1 MKPYKPV
8 KVYKW
13 YSKDKYKIYVF
24 DTSKKEKNEGEI
36 IIEENIYTDD
46 NIEDGLNKIAL
57 YIKKKENKK
66 EEKFKYYCWI
76 KERSLTHKI
85 IEKKW
90 DGYRINPFMSVDIKS
105 KKIEEEIKYEFNTNE
120 LFNLTILN
128 IVYDY
133 DIIEELK
140 ENKYYFIEKKIGSYE
155 NYKLKDKKLN
165 ELITKDTK
173 LIKRINER
181 YNRVDFYTKLKK
193 KIILSDLFDKLNTKN
208 NIALIQWIN
217 DNSKILYKLQKKHY
231 IKKEQL
237 TNWCKIEKI
246 TNINCINIYYIIATG
261 CYCKIIIN
269 NLGEII
275 YQYNFD
281 IRKNINWGVINK
293 TKIILTNYLKKYIN
307 ENIKLKED
315 SLKLNLSLET
325 DNTTLND
332 VGNKIGKYI
341 DIFSIN
347 KGENKDK
354 KELICIYKRSIKYN
368 ENLNITDY
376 IKTKYDMGISVNEII
391 YELINIGYDENE
403 AKNEVENVVENIRY
417 EIEPKKKKK
426 DNGTIVIITKSN
438 IGFDLEIINSA
449 NQEELNYLL
458 FWLTK
463 IISLAK
469 LIVKKKDKVKDIE
482 KEKINEETDKENEIL
497 KYDIDID
504 DEKLGELDYNIDSD
518 DELLGGAIGKEK
530 HSYFVDL
537 IRNVDKDLVSDNYA
551 RDKCQSDF
559 QPVVLTKSEKET
571 LEKNKQTYWD
581 NIIEYG
587 SNKNNLNYY
596 ICPRLWCP
604 ISKIPLDVNSEN
616 YECPLENEEPIK
628 RFWGQDKDKK
638 RYIKLIKPN
647 EKGICAPCCGKK
659 IQKKEELD
667 KCKIKDDNYI
677 LNEDD
682 ENRKKKDKDEIIE
695 DLTAKIDKN
704 NYLMNQKAPIP
715 NNRHGSISEKLHNI
729 LTKSIKYENCNKIIN
744 KTTDCY
750 VRKGII
756 HKSQK
761 NNIMI
766 KNDSLIYAI
775 SNLLGYENKRK
786 FINDIKEKLNIVNFI
801 SLENGEVCKE
811 FMNMIELIPED
822 NEKLIKKIYN
832 KKDILSILN
841 FDNENNLSKSRLL
854 NIYNSYNKFI
864 NYLSC
869 DDYPNEKNSFY
880 LYSLIATL
888 YNKLLIIW
896 ENDND
901 DLKIIC
907 PLYTSYEDILS
918 NLDMNPELLM
928 LLKDG
933 NYYEPIVLKNIND
946 TKNVIKLNDNKKIL
960 KIIKECNNFNDS
972 KLSNIYNKIYTLNQ
986 FIITKG
992 KDFYNYEI
1000 KTLLLN
1006 NDLTISYILTSSN
1019 ILLNFDKISISLV
1032 PKFIKDMNIKEIKFY
1047 DDINEDIKIN
1057 RINIKNYRLFTDKCD
1072 SLNIKYLIGN
1082 IVDNNKIY
1090 FNSKLKLFKEKLSNN
1105 NIIHINSKNKY
1116 YEYIEYENKT
1126 SYNWFKLQK
1135 LVANILAKNYDDD
1148 KFNKIYYNLDKL
1160 EKINKIYNK
1169 YFKKYKNKNI
1179 ISIILEELPIDNFKP
1194 ITNIIKWINNIIIYY
1209 KYDFM
1214 SYLIKENKME
1224 LIFSQNVFYINNKFD
1239 IPFILLNFH
1248 DYMPNTINNFIDIN
1262 KDFIVKDNIDEL
1274 KLPDFFVGEKDLLP
1288 TKWRIKIKS
1297 KFSNYIIIKNNYT
1310 KKLFID
1316 FISWLSNYL
1325 NIIISYDEINNI
1337 VINYYKDFIL
1347 DKKNIKYLLNDPSFY
1362 NRWLY
1367 FDNRKKINAN
1377 RYITDYYNKYNDD
1390 KIIELFNKVIKNTDL
1405 LYPNDITIKVISDIF
1420 NISILLIHRIPY
1432 GITTDKDKRNE
1443 YSDLK
1448 LSSTFM
1454 SATKNRDERPIFIL
1468 NKIDRENYIEYNPIV
1483 ENNDIITIKSLYNK
1497 FKYIPDNLKYLISLH
1512 NK

>member
-1 MKPYKPV
+1 MKPYKPI

-24 DTSKKEKNEGEI
+24 DINKKENKEGEI
-36 IIEENIYTDD
+36 LIEENIYTDD
-46 NIEDGLNKIAL
+46 NMDDALNKIAL
-57 YIKKKENKK
+57 YIKKKENNKK
-66 EEKFKYYCWI
+66 EKFNYYCWI
-76 KERSLTHKI
+76 KEKSLTHKI
-85 IEKKW
+85 VESKW
-90 DGYRINPFMSVDIKS
+90 EGYKINPFMSVDRNS

-120 LFNLTILN
+120 IFNLTKIN

-133 DIIEELK
+133 DVEDELK
-140 ENKYYFIEKKIGSYE
+140 NNKYYFIEKKIGSYE

-165 ELITKDTK
+165 ELITNDTT
-173 LIKRINER
+173 LIKKINER
-181 YNRVDFYTKLKK
+181 YNRVDLYTKLKK
-193 KIILSDLFDKLNTKN
+193 KIILSDLFDRLNTKK

-237 TNWCKIEKI
+237 VNWCKIEKI
-246 TNINCINIYYIIATG
+246 TKINCINIYYIIATG

-269 NLGEII
+269 DLGEII

-281 IRKNINWGVINK
+281 IRKNINWQIINK

-307 ENIKLKED
+307 ENIKLKEE
-315 SLKLNLSLET
+315 SLKLNLSLEI

-332 VGNKIGKYI
+332 VGNKISKYI

-354 KELICIYKRSIKYN
+354 KELVCIYKRSIKYN
-368 ENLNITDY
+368 DNLNITDY
-376 IKTKYDMGISVNEII
+376 IKSKYEMGISANEII
-391 YELINIGYDENE
+391 YELINIGYDEKE
-403 AKNEVENVVENIRY
+403 AKNEVENVLENVKY
-417 EIEPKKKKK
+417 EIEKNKKK
-426 DNGTIVIITKSN
+426 DNGTIIIITKSN

-463 IISLAK
+463 IISLART
-469 LIVKKKDKVKDIE
+469 IIKKKDKVKEIE
-482 KEKINEETDKENEIL
+482 KVEEIKQEKQDSL
-497 KYDIDID
+497 KYDIESD

-559 QPVVLTKSEKET
+559 QPVVLTKSEKEN

-604 ISKIPLDVNSEN
+604 ISKIPLDVNSDN

-647 EKGICAPCCGKK
+647 DKGICAPCCGKK

-667 KCKIKDDNYI
+667 KCKIIDNDNI
-677 LNEDD
+677 LNDD
-682 ENRKKKDKDEIIE
+682 SNEKSKKKEKSEIIE
-695 DLTAKIDKN
+695 DLSIKIDKN

-715 NNRHGSISEKLHNI
+715 NNRYGSISEKLHNI
-729 LTKSIKYENCNKIIN
+729 LTNNIKYENCHKIIN
-744 KTTDCY
+744 KSSDCY

-775 SNLLGYENKRK
+775 SNLLGYENKIK
-786 FINDIKEKLNIVNFI
+786 FINDIKQKLNILNFL

-811 FMNMIELIPED
+811 FMNMRELIPED
-822 NEKLIKKIYN
+822 NEKLINKIN
-832 KKDILSILN
+832 KNKDILNILKFSN
-841 FDNENNLSKSRLL
+841 TNILSKSRLL
-854 NIYNSYNKFI
+854 NIYNAYNKFI

-869 DDYPNEKNSFY
+869 DDYPNEKNPFY

-901 DLKIIC
+901 DIKIIC
-907 PLYTSYEDILS
+907 PLYTSYEDLLS

-933 NYYEPIVLKNIND
+933 NYYEPIIIKNINN
-946 TKNVIKLNDNKKIL
+946 TNNIIKLNDNKKIL
-960 KIIKECNNFNDS
+960 KIIKECNKFNDS

-986 FIITKG
+986 FIITKA
-992 KDFYNYEI
+992 KDFYNFEI
-1000 KTLLLN
+1000 KTILLN
-1006 NDLTISYILTSSN
+1006 NDLTISYLLTSSN
-1019 ILLNFDKISISLV
+1019 ILLNFDKISISLI

-1047 DDINEDIKIN
+1047 DDIDDDIIIN
-1057 RINIKNYRLFTDKCD
+1057 KINIKNYKLFTDKCD
-1072 SLNIKYLIGN
+1072 NLDIKYSIGN
-1082 IVDNNKIY
+1082 ITENNKIY
-1090 FNSKLKLFKEKLSNN
+1090 FNSKLKLTKQKLSNN
-1105 NIIHINSKNKY
+1105 NLIHINSKNKY

-1135 LVANILAKNYDDD
+1135 LVADVLSKNYDND
-1148 KFNKIYYNLDKL
+1148 KFNKVYSNLTKL

-1179 ISIILEELPIDNFKP
+1179 ISIILEELPINTLKP
-1194 ITNIIKWINNIIIYY
+1194 ITNIIKWINNIIIFY

-1214 SYLIKENKME
+1214 SYLIKENTNE
-1224 LIFSQNVFYINNKFD
+1224 LIFSQNVFYINNKFE
-1239 IPFILLNFH
+1239 IPYILLNFH
-1248 DYMPNTINNFIDIN
+1248 DYMPNNINNINTID
-1262 KDFIVKDNIDEL
+1262 KDFIIKDNFDDT
-1274 KLPDFFVGEKDLLP
+1274 KLPDFFIGDKELLP

-1297 KFSNYIIIKNNYT
+1297 KFSNYIIIKNNYS

-1316 FISWLSNYL
+1316 FITWLSKYL
-1325 NIIISYDEINNI
+1325 NIIISYDEINTI
-1337 VINYYKDFIL
+1337 VINYYRDFIL
-1347 DKKNIKYLLNDPSFY
+1347 DKKNIKYLFNDPSFY
-1362 NRWLY
+1362 NRWLF
-1367 FDNRKKINAN
+1367 FDNRKKITVN
-1377 RYITDYYNKYNDD
+1377 RYISDYYDKYNNE
-1390 KIIELFNKVIKNTDL
+1390 KIIELFDKIIENTDL

-1432 GITTDKDKRNE
+1432 GVTTDKDKRNDFT
-1443 YSDLK
+1443 DLK
-1448 LSSTFM
+1448 LSSTFI
-1454 SATKNRDERPIFIL
+1454 SANKNRDERPIFIL
-1468 NKIDRENYIEYNPIV
+1468 NKIEKDDYIEYNPIV
-1483 ENNDIITIKSLYNK
+1483 ENSELITIKSIYNK

-1512 NK
+1512 EK